1 MIEFSHR
8 LMDVASCFDELQKS
22 DIASKIEAAGALV
35 VRSLAAN
42 KPLLICGN
50 GGSAADAQ
58 HISGE
63 LVGRFLLERRALNVI
78 CLSAN
83 TAIIT
88 AWGNDY
94 DYESIFAR
102 QVEAHGNNG
111 GVLLCLSTSGNSKNV
126 IVALGVAK
134 HLGMATIG
142 MTGEGGGHMAPLC
155 DVLIDVPSKVTPR
168 VQEMHLVIYHFL
180 CEQIELALVKDKT

>member
-1 MIEFSHR
+1 MNEFSNR
-8 LMDVASCFDELQKS
+8 LKDVVSCFDLLQQTN
-22 DIASKIEAAGALV
+22 IAEKIEAASALIV
-35 VRSLAAN
+35 PSLSIN
-42 KPLLICGN
+42 QPLLLCGN
-50 GGSAADAQ
+50 GGSAADAA

-83 TAIIT
+83 TAITT
-88 AWGNDY
+88 ALGNDY
-94 DYESIFAR
+94 GQESIFAR

-111 GVLLCLSTSGNSKNV
+111 GVLFCLSTSGNSKN
-126 IVALGVAK
+126 IIAALDMAK
-134 HLGMATIG
+134 RLGLATIG

-155 DVLIDVPSKVTPR
+155 DVLIDVPSRLTPR

-180 CEQIELALVKDKT
+180 CEQIELALFKEKN